1 MHHYTIHG
9 QVLNSNFVTF
19 TNYCIAVF
27 QLFAV
32 IDRDKNSVLTW
43 KELYLFDI
51 DDALRQFPN
60 VFHSSIL
67 EKEKKKTESQS
78 ENPDGNPDDDN
89 TKTMDGVK
97 QSGVSTSQM
106 DAAKNEIDDKTRNMG
121 TDDKTRNMGTDDKT
135 RNMGTDDK
143 TRNMGT
149 DDKTRNMGTDD
160 KTRSGGKSEKNRNSV
175 GDIGD
180 KTVNS
185 ELKSTIKVKVTP
197 KVKVKEE
204 KQDLNEKR
212 SPIDPPLQENEKHD
226 EL

>member
-51 DDALRQFPN
+51 DDSLRQFPN

-106 DAAKNEIDDKTRNMG
+106 DAAKNEI
-121 TDDKTRNMGTDDKT
+121 
-135 RNMGTDDK
+135 DDK